1 MADVT
6 YQSLQ
11 SKIQT
16 QKSQIQSSRETIQ
29 RERVTGE
36 RSIQSLKRVSPRA
49 KPSVWF
55 EERKPVI
62 ETIKGRL
69 GELGETEKELTV
81 AEQKLVEQEQLL
93 ESKKAEGWKLRYKNG
108 EIEFY
113 KTTPVAPSAGGGA
126 PVGDFTVRI
135 TWRDYRNN
143 PEGEIKTVRGS
154 ASNLDTMK
162 QQIGERGGQVI
173 EVESLGG
180 GREYRTPE
188 MRTTTG
194 GSFILW
200 EASPIGKEPIKT
212 TKEIDVYTALYEK
225 IPEGIVKER
234 VLVTPEK
241 FAEVR
246 GVPSDV
252 FKKYTAERTVT
263 TTTREMTQ
271 AEITVLLSKMTKEEK
286 IAWYKEHAQFGL
298 EGEEKKSWAE
308 IKKEQPDWRLTIK
321 DGEAFIETP
330 FERHKE
336 LLRKRITAGTSQERL
351 QEFTKFVSSA
361 FIKPLTIADIAAR
374 GVYGEGEKA
383 LDIWARQSFEF
394 KEKDVPEIFIESYKP
409 GGFGF
414 LVTAGVL
421 LKGAFGGV
429 GAAGVAAKGTAIGK
443 IFTGYAKF
451 APYVFG
457 GAFATV
463 YGADIGYTAAREEVS
478 AVPKGETLSKIFGGV
493 TAISLISAG
502 GYLASKPF
510 TMKPIWKRTEIT
522 LYKMEGLDIEGVSV
536 RKYVDVFG
544 KKLYYGKG
552 FKGVRDVR
560 VGEFGKPRWG
570 YDPKF
575 GYEAITPEV
584 SPRVLAQ
591 SPAWKPTKISSDIIV
606 SQMGASKVHIG
617 AVGTGAVMRTGI
629 TPGSLRPLVL
639 RETGYLAVPK
649 RQPILDLFTQRMNI
663 ASKYFTKEMGW
674 QPKTGIEEPAIRDI
688 YGRVRPYVPGKKA
701 PSPDTIFKKKPFT
714 LKPLKETVTKLEV
727 SKDGIVSVEKY
738 GRKIIGTGYVKPRT
752 DYPLTVRGIRYF
764 EIPRSFSFI
773 DIFKQKVLFS
783 SKYFTKEMGWQPKT
797 GIEEPAI
804 RDIYG
809 RVRPYVPGKKAP
821 SPDTIFKKKPFTLK
835 PLKETVTKLEV
846 SKDGIVSVEKYGR
859 KIIGTGY
866 VKPRTDYP
874 LTVRGIRYFEIPR
887 SFSFIDI
894 FKQKVLF
901 SSKYFTKEMGWQ
913 PKTGIEEPA
922 IRDIYGRVRP
932 YEPTGKELI
941 KYQKILKIP
950 PKGGKPLW
958 LKKPLITL
966 EQKIIPKKKIWNIKD
981 IIDSDKKI
989 IDSIKG
995 GQVTKDGQIIKL
1007 KPLTTKTKLKPPTT
1021 QKLKTDTDLFRK
1033 PPDTTTIYDYERMML
1048 QQYYPKKIV
1057 KPTTKTIFGVEKINL
1072 SKVMLSLF
1080 PESISESRKKLERIG
1095 VSGLI
1100 SKSASEQIQMQRQ
1113 TSVLLFGKLPIE
1125 IQEKIQMQDMA
1136 YEYPEVF
1143 KYSYQ
1148 KFIPQ
1153 YYPPYVPQG
1162 KPPPPE
1168 EIITKPP
1175 IPPPPYVLPDTTY
1188 ELFGHTMGQ
1197 GYNAEV
1203 RERHYVKGKKVKEGK
1218 FIKVDKR
1225 PISLNNARSLMGM
1238 ALDNSAAASGRVVP
1252 VDAMAQEPIIKLIP
1266 FKNIQNKFYMK
1277 DDIFIE
1283 KTKHRIDTKGE
1294 KKQISALG
1302 WYADKTKK
1310 AAKTKTVVKDRP
1322 RARKQVDVFDMDMPD
1337 MLVNMDKIFKGVF
1350 DFGF

>member
-809 RVRPYVPGKKAP
+809 RVRPY
-821 SPDTIFKKKPFTLK
+821 
-835 PLKETVTKLEV
+835 
-846 SKDGIVSVEKYGR
+846 
-859 KIIGTGY
+859 
-866 VKPRTDYP
+866 
-874 LTVRGIRYFEIPR
+874 
-887 SFSFIDI
+887 
-894 FKQKVLF
+894 
-901 SSKYFTKEMGWQ
+901 
-913 PKTGIEEPA
+913 
-922 IRDIYGRVRP
+922 
-932 YEPTGKELI
+932 EPTGKELI